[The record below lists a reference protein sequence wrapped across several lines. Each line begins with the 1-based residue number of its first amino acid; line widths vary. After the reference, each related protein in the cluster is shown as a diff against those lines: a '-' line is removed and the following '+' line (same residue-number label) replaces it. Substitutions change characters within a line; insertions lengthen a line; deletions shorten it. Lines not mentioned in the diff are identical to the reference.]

1 MDLECKHCNILCGFI
16 VARGLCRRCY
26 DMLRYQGRLDEYSKI
41 SRTGEYPKMS
51 RAGIANKRAKHN
63 IIPEIPA
70 SAIEAIH
77 FDEAY
82 FFCERQ
88 RCTLRKAACVRRQTK
103 PPQGGAGIQIRLEC
117 ENRIQGRKILK
128 ELKAAEKASCP
139 GMIDRS
145 MIHERRHNE
154 QQ

>member
-82 FFCERQ
+82 FFANVSAALCARQ
-88 RCTLRKAACVRRQTK
+88 PVCGGRPNRPRAEPASRSGWNAKTASRAA
-103 PPQGGAGIQIRLEC
+103 
-117 ENRIQGRKILK
+117 
-128 ELKAAEKASCP
+128 
-139 GMIDRS
+139 RS
-145 MIHERRHNE
+145 SRS
-154 QQ
+154 